1 MQQVG
6 WPRAR
11 HPSLLSSGR
20 NIGRSPS
27 LAAPR
32 TPCPGN
38 GQCSESRS
46 LTRHCR
52 ISPLRHRRRCKR
64 RTEKRPQV
72 ARIRPSGSRGEGRG
86 VAVLVLRAQHRMT
99 ADGNAGIFASST
111 ETPPRSRRRI
121 FTYRKM
127 KIATSP
133 FVYRGAHVFM
143 PEKLGNLQG
152 QGTITTNPWLKSVVL
167 AGRTTSPPWRP
178 DNSLPLLARIAL
190 PECSFPNASHLKNV
204 FKRETGMSMREW
216 RETH

>member
-86 VAVLVLRAQHRMT
+86 VAVRVLRAQHRMT
-99 ADGNAGIFASST
+99 VDRNAGIFASST
-111 ETPPRSRRRI
+111 ETPPRSRSRI

-143 PEKLGNLQG
+143 PEKLGTSKNYMG
-152 QGTITTNPWLKSVVL
+152 L
-167 AGRTTSPPWRP
+167 ANSPPSASAVNLNDG
-178 DNSLPLLARIAL
+178 DNGQLKILPSFYTTPSSAR
-190 PECSFPNASHLKNV
+190 E
-204 FKRETGMSMREW
+204 R
-216 RETH
+216 